1 MSRLVFVDETK
12 HRGYVLGLFV
22 AVSEELE
29 PLRRVVRGLI
39 LAGQRRVHMKDE
51 NDSRKRA
58 IAAAIVA
65 AGVEAVIY
73 DAGRR
78 YRTEREGRAECLRG
92 LVEDA
97 AAAPGHTR
105 LVIEQDD
112 SLVSWDSQRL
122 IEPSTVGRFRLT
134 ATRTRTS
141 PRSLRPTNLLAAFTA
156 TIGSDD
162 PHAGQQAAREAA
174 GVLSAAALRTHGQVG
189 AGRCRG
195 AADGSLRPDSLRWP
209 CPAGGDPRGRG
220 AADERG
226 HRGAEASVSEI
237 RPPQSPGKA

>member
-12 HRGYVLGLFV
+12 HRGYVLVASV

-29 PLRRVVRGLI
+29 PLRRVVRGLV

-78 YRTEREGRAECLRG
+78 YRTERESRAECLRG
-92 LVEDA
+92 LVEDT

-122 IEPSTVGRFRLT
+122 IELSRSAGCRDRMSYEHQRAT
-134 ATRTRTS
+134 AEQ
-141 PRSLRPTNLLAAFTA
+141 LLAIPDAVAWCWGKGGEWRRRITPVVTA
-156 TIGSDD
+156 V
-162 PHAGQQAAREAA
+162 R
-174 GVLSAAALRTHGQVG
+174 QV
-189 AGRCRG
+189 
-195 AADGSLRPDSLRWP
+195 
-209 CPAGGDPRGRG
+209 
-220 AADERG
+220 
-226 HRGAEASVSEI
+226 
-237 RPPQSPGKA
+237 

>member
-1 MSRLVFVDETK
+1 MSRHVFVDETK
-12 HRGYVLGLFV
+12 HRGYVLV
-22 AVSEELE
+22 ASVAMSEELE

-162 PHAGQQAAREAA
+162 PHAGQQAARRMARCAQTPSGGPALREVIPAA
-174 GVLSAAALRTHGQVG
+174 AVPRMSAAIAALKHPLAR
-189 AGRCRG
+189 
-195 AADGSLRPDSLRWP
+195 L
-209 CPAGGDPRGRG
+209 DP
-220 AADERG
+220 
-226 HRGAEASVSEI
+226 HS
-237 RPPQSPGKA
+237 PPGKPRQAQG

>member
-1 MSRLVFVDETK
+1 MSGLVFVDETK

-39 LAGQRRVHMKDE
+39 LAGQRRMHMKDE

-141 PRSLRPTNLLAAFTA
+141 PRSLRPTNLLAAFAA

-162 PHAGQQAAREAA
+162 PHAAQQAAREAA
-174 GVLSAAALRTHGQVG
+174 GALKLPLARLDPH
-189 AGRCRG
+189 
-195 AADGSLRPDSLRWP
+195 S
-209 CPAGGDPRGRG
+209 PRGKPRQAQG
-220 AADERG
+220 
-226 HRGAEASVSEI
+226 
-237 RPPQSPGKA
+237 